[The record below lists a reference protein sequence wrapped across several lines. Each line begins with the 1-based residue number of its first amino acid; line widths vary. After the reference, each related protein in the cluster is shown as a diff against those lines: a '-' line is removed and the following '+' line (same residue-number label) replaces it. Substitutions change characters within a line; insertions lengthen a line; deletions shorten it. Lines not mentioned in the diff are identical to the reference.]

1 MRRPPIAILMSFL
14 APSLVAAQEIRPP
27 RDSEM
32 IRVERSLPPGATVE
46 GRVQILTARRAR
58 LGIFFTMR
66 ARDTDSIGALVQG
79 VTPNGPAAKAGL
91 RSGDLITRFNGNSL
105 AETGIRAG
113 REQSGPG
120 VALALLVAGVG
131 PGDTVAVEYRRGK
144 VHRNASIVA
153 GDEPFVTWN
162 MPDGGFGYAFG
173 DSAGE
178 VAEAMRHPPEGWGGT
193 FKFRLPG
200 ESLRVMG
207 DSARAFSRM
216 RVPPP
221 SIFLLGTPLEDLE
234 LVPLNRDLGRY
245 FGVSEGILVI
255 NVPEQSKLGLKAG
268 DVVLAVDGRAPTS
281 PGHLLRILRSYEP
294 GESFKLEIVRMKK
307 RDIVTGTIAERWRV
321 NGER

>member
-1 MRRPPIAILMSFL
+1 MRRLPIAILMGCL
-14 APSLVAAQEIRPP
+14 TPAPGAAQEIRPP

-32 IRVERSLPPGATVE
+32 IRVERTLPPGATVE
-46 GRVQILTARRAR
+46 GRIQILTSRRAR

-91 RSGDLITRFNGNSL
+91 RSGDVITRFNGSSL
-105 AETGIRAG
+105 VESGIRAG

-131 PGDTVAVEYRRGK
+131 PGDTVAIEYRRGK
-144 VHRNASIVA
+144 LRRNASVVA
-153 GDEPFVTWN
+153 GDEPFVTWT
-162 MPDGGFGYAFG
+162 MPEGGFGYAFG
-173 DSAGE
+173 DSLGE
-178 VAEAMRHPPEGWGGT
+178 IGEAMRHPPEGWGGP
-193 FKFRLPG
+193 FKYRIPG
-200 ESLRVMG
+200 ESLRGMG
-207 DSARAFSRM
+207 DTARGFSRM

-221 SIFLLGTPLEDLE
+221 NIFMLGTPLEDLE

-255 NVPEQSKLGLKAG
+255 NVPEDSKLGLRAG
-268 DVVLAVDGRAPTS
+268 DVVLAIDGRVPTS

-294 GESFKLEIVRMKK
+294 GESFKLEIMRMKR
-307 RDIVTGTIAERWRV
+307 RDFVTGTAAPR
-321 NGER
+321 